1 MRKLLLTLIAVLM
14 IGAVQAAGTATP
26 AECSAAQAERSAI
39 GSTAPAAGTATPA
52 ERSTASS
59 TAPAAGSAASSTA
72 PAARARLPR
81 LLARLRSGR

>member
-39 GSTAPAAGTATPA
+39 GSTAPAAGTAT
-52 ERSTASS
+52 
-59 TAPAAGSAASSTA
+59 
-72 PAARARLPR
+72 R

>member
-26 AECSAAQAERSAI
+26 AE
-39 GSTAPAAGTATPA
+39 
-52 ERSTASS
+52 
-59 TAPAAGSAASSTA
+59 
-72 PAARARLPR
+72 ARLPR